1 METCV
6 FCKII
11 KGELPSYTIYEDDVV
26 KAFLSIEPI
35 GNGHLL
41 IIPKKHFV
49 NICDIDI
56 DVLHHINT
64 VSKSMYKP
72 LMYEFIHMN
81 NDKKEIVSY
90 ESNSDVGTLYY
101 MEDSNLKYIG
111 STIIHDNSI
120 SIKFSDGNNNVL
132 SSIGQF
138 VLQNCVCPT
147 KGRGTTGTLTT
158 NVSTNVE
165 VKSVKKAE

>member
-64 VSKSMYKP
+64 VSKSMYN
-72 LMYEFIHMN
+72 LLYEKLKFDGLKFVQN
-81 NDKKEIVSY
+81 NGSLQDVMHYHLHLIPTYKDGKKMSLD
-90 ESNSDVGTLYY
+90 DVY
-101 MEDSNLKYIG
+101 NILKN
-111 STIIHDNSI
+111 D
-120 SIKFSDGNNNVL
+120 
-132 SSIGQF
+132 
-138 VLQNCVCPT
+138 
-147 KGRGTTGTLTT
+147 
-158 NVSTNVE
+158 
-165 VKSVKKAE
+165 